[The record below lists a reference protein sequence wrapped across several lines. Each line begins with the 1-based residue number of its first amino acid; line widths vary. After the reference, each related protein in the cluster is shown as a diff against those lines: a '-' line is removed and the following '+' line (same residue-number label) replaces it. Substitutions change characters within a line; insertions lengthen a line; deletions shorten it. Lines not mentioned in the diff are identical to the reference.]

1 MAKQEIFDRLWPG
14 TFVTENNL
22 ATLVANLR
30 SALGD
35 QASEPRFIR
44 TVYAYGYAF
53 VGQVVEPRAESA
65 PREQPRWVLLFE
77 GREIPLRE
85 GKHILGRTGPGVIT
99 LESSTVSRH
108 HARVTITNGDAI
120 RLGSLV
126 VTIHALLDA
135 IPLRLALDF
144 LQACRMTK
152 RTTFSPCFNPWTR
165 PVRKCIPPNTRASTA
180 SAPACDRLL

>member
-108 HARVTITNGDAI
+108 HARVTITNGDAWDHSSS
-120 RLGSLV
+120 RFMRCS
-126 VTIHALLDA
+126 TPFPFAW
-135 IPLRLALDF
+135 PLISFR
-144 LQACRMTK
+144 
-152 RTTFSPCFNPWTR
+152 
-165 PVRKCIPPNTRASTA
+165 RAG
-180 SAPACDRLL
+180 

>member
-22 ATLVANLR
+22 ATLVADLR

-108 HARVTITNGDAI
+108 HARVTITNGDALIEDLGSKNGTWVGPVEVSGPTPLRNGDAI

-126 VTIHALLDA
+126 VTIHALLDL
-135 IPLRLALDF
+135 P
-144 LQACRMTK
+144 
-152 RTTFSPCFNPWTR
+152 SPSPG
-165 PVRKCIPPNTRASTA
+165 P
-180 SAPACDRLL
+180 